1 LRITFFFKVLT
12 LTICLIGG
20 IFGFLI
26 SNINFF
32 STNKSLNYYFF
43 SFYSSSIWFMP
54 IISTVGVINFP
65 VVFGLKIL
73 KSLDQGW
80 IEYFGIQQF
89 FLYFINF
96 SKFNLLFQYNNL
108 KIYFIMFVF
117 WIIFLVSFIII
128 L

>member
-1 LRITFFFKVLT
+1 
-12 LTICLIGG
+12 
-20 IFGFLI
+20 
-26 SNINFF
+26 
-32 STNKSLNYYFF
+32 
-43 SFYSSSIWFMP
+43 
-54 IISTVGVINFP
+54 VGVINFP
-65 VVFGLKIL
+65 VSFGLKIL

-89 FLYFINF
+89 FIYFISF

-108 KIYFIMFVF
+108 KIYFIIFVF